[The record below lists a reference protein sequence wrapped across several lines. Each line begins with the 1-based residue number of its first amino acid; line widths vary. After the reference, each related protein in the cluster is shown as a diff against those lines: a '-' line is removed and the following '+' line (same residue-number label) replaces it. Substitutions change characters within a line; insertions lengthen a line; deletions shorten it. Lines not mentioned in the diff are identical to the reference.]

1 MEELRAS
8 PIRGESRNN
17 SSPSVLFPSSART
30 IALGLASVDS
40 ISYEVNRTLF
50 FPEKSLSDI
59 EKLKGQSYDYA
70 YHQRQ
75 HSDHT
80 TSSTT
85 TVALRN
91 NTAALAGV
99 TLNDTH
105 LASRRAEEA
114 GSKPFAFP
122 SFLFTSLFCL
132 FSLNHSKSRNSGLSN
147 LRVLFLTTFFR
158 AGLKPY
164 LRALNPKR

>member
-8 PIRGESRNN
+8 PIRGGSRNS

-40 ISYEVNRTLF
+40 IGHEVNRTLF

-75 HSDHT
+75 HIDHT

-85 TVALRN
+85 TAALRN
-91 NTAALAGV
+91 NSAALAGV

-114 GSKPFAFP
+114 GSKPSSFP
-122 SFLFTSLFCL
+122 SLLLSSFFCL
-132 FSLNHSKSRNSGLSN
+132 FLLNHSKSRNSGLSN
-147 LRVLFLTTFFR
+147 LRVLS
-158 AGLKPY
+158 
-164 LRALNPKR
+164 